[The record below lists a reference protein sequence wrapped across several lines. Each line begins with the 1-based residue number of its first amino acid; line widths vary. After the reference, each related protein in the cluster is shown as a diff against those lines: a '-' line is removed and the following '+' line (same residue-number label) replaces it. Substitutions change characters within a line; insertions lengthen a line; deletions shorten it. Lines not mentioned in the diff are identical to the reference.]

1 MRRPPASRFDESMTH
16 SRPQELTETDVLVDA
31 ADQASRWKT
40 GRLWRNGSQMRVRRI
55 GTVATAI
62 VILFSLCGCG
72 SESSGAD
79 SQPPSKTPSPGRTDG
94 PTAVPRG
101 AERDPFHIGDAAW
114 PVDLEGAAALYDDM
128 PAKFKTRPVERMP
141 MVKGAAGVA
150 YGPGDV
156 GPMAWSMEADKSVP
170 DAQTALAVMFG
181 MTMSCDKTTYQ
192 GTATPDRGGFGP
204 AFGSGENTD
213 PWWFACQV
221 DGMEGSPKFRAF
233 AVGWTSG
240 DLGWLTVTPDQHTSH
255 ELLKVLA
262 ARTDG

>member
-1 MRRPPASRFDESMTH
+1 MRRPLASRFDESMTH

-31 ADQASRWKT
+31 ADQASRWTT

-55 GTVATAI
+55 GSVATAI

-181 MTMSCDKTTYQ
+181 MTMSCDKIHLPRHGHTRPRRVRAGVRITQ
-192 GTATPDRGGFGP
+192 EHRPLVVRLPGRRDRGIP
-204 AFGSGENTD
+204 E
-213 PWWFACQV
+213 
-221 DGMEGSPKFRAF
+221 SPR
-233 AVGWTSG
+233 
-240 DLGWLTVTPDQHTSH
+240 LRRRLDQW
-255 ELLKVLA
+255 
-262 ARTDG
+262 

>member
-16 SRPQELTETDVLVDA
+16 SRPQDSLRLTCSSTPQTKPVAGRRAVFGGMIPKCECAASGSRHRHRHPVLAV
-31 ADQASRWKT
+31 
-40 GRLWRNGSQMRVRRI
+40 RLRQRK
-55 GTVATAI
+55 
-62 VILFSLCGCG
+62 L
-72 SESSGAD
+72 GAD

-101 AERDPFHIGDAAW
+101 ANATQFHIGDAAW

-141 MVKGAAGVA
+141 MVGGRRRGVR
-150 YGPGDV
+150 PRRC
-156 GPMAWSMEADKSVP
+156 WSHGLVHGSGQVP
-170 DAQTALAVMFG
+170 SGRPECSGRDFG

-204 AFGSGENTD
+204 AFGSRKSTD

-221 DGMEGSPKFRAF
+221 TGWRDPRNPRL

-240 DLGWLTVTPDQHTSH
+240 DLGWLTITPDRPTSR
-255 ELLKVLA
+255 ELLEVLA
-262 ARTDG
+262 APTHG